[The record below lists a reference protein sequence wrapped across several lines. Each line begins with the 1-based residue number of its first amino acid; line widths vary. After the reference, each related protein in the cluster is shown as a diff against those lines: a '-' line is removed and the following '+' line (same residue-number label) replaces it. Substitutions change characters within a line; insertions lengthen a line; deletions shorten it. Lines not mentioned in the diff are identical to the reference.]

1 MAGNFC
7 DYQNK
12 ALVLETK
19 HLGLLFTVKG
29 YGNLITAIQLF
40 ALVFTCV
47 GGTKLHNIWF
57 VQQLIQIVFQG
68 FDIPFPFREFGVR
81 LIYQKTIKLIKRF

>member
-47 GGTKLHNIWF
+47 GGT
-57 VQQLIQIVFQG
+57 
-68 FDIPFPFREFGVR
+68 
-81 LIYQKTIKLIKRF
+81 